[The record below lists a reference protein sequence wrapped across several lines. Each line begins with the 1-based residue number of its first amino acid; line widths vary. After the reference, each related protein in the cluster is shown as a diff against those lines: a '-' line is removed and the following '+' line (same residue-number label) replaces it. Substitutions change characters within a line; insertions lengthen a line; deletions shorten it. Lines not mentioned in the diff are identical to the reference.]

1 VKWIKKILSSTTSL
15 FSAWA
20 LLKVIDQHRMAN
32 SYFKFKQFIV
42 HQEHAPFKITTDSVL
57 LGAWAQLAG
66 AGNILDIGTGTGIL
80 TLMAAQRSE
89 ARIVAIEPDPGA
101 YMQAGL
107 NISDS
112 PWHERITLINTRV
125 QDYFPE
131 AGLLF
136 DAVITNPPFFVD
148 SLPNPDPG
156 KAMAR
161 HSLTLSF
168 RELLEAAIRLMVPS
182 GTLHLV
188 LPVNEAGQIIE
199 MAGSLGLSCQRKLNI
214 RPAPDTPPSRVLM
227 SLGYSQ
233 DNVEESTM
241 VIEKGGRHNYSDE
254 YVSLTK
260 DFYLKF

>member
-1 VKWIKKILSSTTSL
+1 MSG
-15 FSAWA
+15 
-20 LLKVIDQHRMAN
+20 N
-32 SYFKFKQFIV
+32 YFKFKQFTV

-66 AGNILDIGTGTGIL
+66 AGNILDIGTGAGIL
-80 TLMAAQRSE
+80 ALMSAQRTE
-89 ARIVAIEPDPGA
+89 ANIVAVEPDPGA
-101 YMQAGL
+101 FMQAGL

-168 RELLEAAIRLMVPS
+168 RELLDAALRLTTPS
-182 GTLHLV
+182 GKLHLV
-188 LPVNEAGQIIE
+188 LPVSEATLFIQ
-199 MAGSLGLSCQRKLNI
+199 MAASLGFYCNRKLI
-214 RPAPDTPPSRVLM
+214 VKPTPEISPSRVLM

>member
-1 VKWIKKILSSTTSL
+1 MTSP

-20 LLKVIDQHRMAN
+20 LLKVTDQYRMAN
-32 SYFKFKQFIV
+32 SFFKFKKFTV

-107 NISDS
+107 NISDN

-148 SLPNPDPG
+148 SLPNPNPG

-168 RELLEAAIRLMVPS
+168 RELLEAALRLTTPS
-182 GTLHLV
+182 GELHLV
-188 LPVNEAGQIIE
+188 LPVSEATLFIE
-199 MAGSLGLSCQRKLNI
+199 MAATLGFYCNRKLI
-214 RPAPDTPPSRVLM
+214 VKPTPEISPSRMLM
-227 SLGYSQ
+227 TLGYNQ
-233 DNVEESTM
+233 GNVEESTM
-241 VIEKGGRHNYSDE
+241 VTEKGGRHNYSDE

>member
-1 VKWIKKILSSTTSL
+1 MSSN
-15 FSAWA
+15 F
-20 LLKVIDQHRMAN
+20 
-32 SYFKFKQFIV
+32 FKFKQFTV

-80 TLMAAQRSE
+80 ALMSAQRTE
-89 ARIVAIEPDPGA
+89 ANIVAVEPDPGA
-101 YMQAGL
+101 FMQAGL

-112 PWHERITLINTRV
+112 PWYERITLINSRV

-168 RELLEAAIRLMVPS
+168 RELLDAALRLTTPS
-182 GTLHLV
+182 GELHMV
-188 LPVNEAGQIIE
+188 LPVSEATLFIH
-199 MAGSLGLSCQRKLNI
+199 MAASLGFYCNRKLI
-214 RPAPDTPPSRVLM
+214 VKPTPEISPSRVLM
-227 SLGYSQ
+227 TLGYSQ
-233 DNVEESTM
+233 GNVEESTM

>member
-1 VKWIKKILSSTTSL
+1 MLRLKSPPTAFCWAPGLSLQVQGISLILVP
-15 FSAWA
+15 ARGY
-20 LLKVIDQHRMAN
+20 LLSWLH
-32 SYFKFKQFIV
+32 
-42 HQEHAPFKITTDSVL
+42 SVL
-57 LGAWAQLAG
+57 RH
-66 AGNILDIGTGTGIL
+66 N
-80 TLMAAQRSE
+80 
-89 ARIVAIEPDPGA
+89 IVAIEPDPGA

-188 LPVNEAGQIIE
+188 LPVNEAGHFIE
-199 MAGSLGLSCQRKLNI
+199 MAGSLGLYCQRKLNV
-214 RPAPDTPPSRVLM
+214 RPAPETPPSRVLM
-227 SLGYSQ
+227 TLGYSQ
-233 DNVEESTM
+233 GNVEESTI

>member
-1 VKWIKKILSSTTSL
+1 
-15 FSAWA
+15 
-20 LLKVIDQHRMAN
+20 MAN
-32 SYFKFKQFIV
+32 SYFKFKQFTV

-57 LGAWAQLAG
+57 LGAWAQLTG
-66 AGNILDIGTGTGIL
+66 ARNVLDIGTGTGVL
-80 TLMAAQRSE
+80 ALMAAQRSE

-101 YMQAGL
+101 FMQAGL

-125 QDYFPE
+125 QDYLPE

-136 DAVITNPPFFVD
+136 DVIITNPPYFVD
-148 SLPNPDPG
+148 SLPNPDPV

-168 RELLEAAIRLMVPS
+168 RELLEATLRLMTPS
-182 GTLHLV
+182 GELHLV
-188 LPVNEAGQIIE
+188 LPVNEAGQVIE
-199 MAGSLGLSCQRKLNI
+199 MAGLLGLHCQRKLNV
-214 RPAPDTPPSRVLM
+214 RPAPEIPPSRVLM
-227 SLGYSQ
+227 TLGYGQ
-233 DNVEESTM
+233 GNVEESTI
-241 VIEKGGRHNYSDE
+241 VIEKGGRHKYSDE

>member
-1 VKWIKKILSSTTSL
+1 MS
-15 FSAWA
+15 
-20 LLKVIDQHRMAN
+20 RN
-32 SYFKFKQFIV
+32 YFKFKQFTIQ
-42 HQEHAPFKITTDSVL
+42 QEHAPFKITTDSVM
-57 LGAWAQLAG
+57 LGAWADFHG
-66 AGNILDIGTGTGIL
+66 ARNILDIGTGTGVL
-80 TLMAAQRSE
+80 ALMAAQRTD
-89 ARIVAIEPDPGA
+89 ANIVAIEPDPGA
-101 YMQAGL
+101 FMQAGL

-112 PWHERITLINTRV
+112 PWHERITLINTGV
-125 QDYFPE
+125 QDYFPK

-188 LPVNEAGQIIE
+188 LPVNEAGQVIE
-199 MAGSLGLSCQRKLNI
+199 IAGSLGLYCQRKLNV
-214 RPAPDTPPSRVLM
+214 RPAPETPPSRVLM
-227 SLGYSQ
+227 TLGYSQ
-233 DNVEESTM
+233 GNVEESTI